1 MAGLIMLSTIQ
12 KHFIDIAPEEVFE
25 RAHEYDIDVSSV
37 KDFRSMS
44 PHYDRIEQL
53 MDNYRQSHARWS
65 ALGGLTA
72 GIGGFTTAV
81 TFAGIDT
88 ISLSIQLY
96 RLSERFAI
104 LNGFYGNEPL
114 QKDKMLN
121 IYFEALGIN
130 AVVQA
135 SLKRQLLQASTIAGS
150 KEASENFILNGII
163 RVGRLFGRNISSERA
178 GRLIPLVGGAAGAA
192 VNYSFARKTS
202 ESMKKA
208 YKRAYFETWHDGS
221 GE

>member
-1 MAGLIMLSTIQ
+1 M
-12 KHFIDIAPEEVFE
+12 IDIAPEEVFE
-25 RAHEYDIDVSSV
+25 KAHEYDIEVSSV
-37 KDFRSMS
+37 EDFREMS
-44 PHYDRIEQL
+44 PHYERIEQL
-53 MDNYRQSHARWS
+53 MDDYRLSHARWS

-104 LNGFYGNEPL
+104 LNGFDGNEPL

-135 SLKRQLLQASTIAGS
+135 SLKRQLLRASTMAGS
-150 KEASENFILNGII
+150 KEASENVILNGIT
-163 RVGRLFGRNISSERA
+163 RVGRLFGQNISSAKA
-178 GRLIPLVGGAAGAA
+178 GRLVPLVGGVAGAA

-202 ESMKKA
+202 ASM
-208 YKRAYFETWHDGS
+208 KRAYKQAYFDTWHG
-221 GE
+221 G